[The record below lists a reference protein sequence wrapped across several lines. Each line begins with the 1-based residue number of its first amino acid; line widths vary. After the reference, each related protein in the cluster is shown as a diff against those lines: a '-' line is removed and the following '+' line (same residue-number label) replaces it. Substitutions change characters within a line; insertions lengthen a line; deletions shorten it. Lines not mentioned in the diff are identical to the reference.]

1 MEHDLWELITA
12 NQGKSF
18 ATKKGLPFTYCV
30 KGKNVYTDRR
40 EKPIHETTFE
50 KAYEKIRIDRSDES
64 SSPKITG
71 PKALNVYGAPYIWAI
86 FQGLGLV

>member
-1 MEHDLWELITA
+1 MDCDLWNLIIA

-18 ATKKGLPFTYCV
+18 VTKKGLPFTYHV

-50 KAYEKIRIDRSDES
+50 KAYAKIQTDRSDES
-64 SSPKITG
+64 SSLKITG
-71 PKALNVYGAPYIWAI
+71 PKALNVYGAPYVWAI